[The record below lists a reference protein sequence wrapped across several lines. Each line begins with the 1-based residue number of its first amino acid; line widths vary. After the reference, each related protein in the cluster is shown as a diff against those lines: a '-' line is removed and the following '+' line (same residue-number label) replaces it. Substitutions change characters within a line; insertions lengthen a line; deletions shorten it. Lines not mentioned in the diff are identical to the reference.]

1 MSDALAG
8 RVIVITGGTSGIGRA
23 TVDLCAARGAHVI
36 VGDLGSG
43 ETRTG
48 VPDQDHEGR
57 SVRFINCD
65 VVDEAAV
72 ASLIRSA
79 LKWYGRL
86 DVLIACAGILEGAA
100 VDIEDFEV
108 ATFDR
113 VLDVNTR
120 GAFLSA
126 KHAVRAM
133 GSKGGVIL
141 LVASGAGVTGGSSSY
156 AYGASKAAVHGMGLV
171 LQAKLAGRPIRVNTV
186 APGGIA
192 TPLKMKNVE
201 DVGRNAGWD
210 EATIHAQQAT
220 LGDPSGVAQVLA
232 FLASD
237 EADYVRGT
245 IATR

>member
-8 RVIVITGGTSGIGRA
+8 RVIVITGGGSGIGRA

-36 VGDLGSG
+36 VGDLAPG
-43 ETRTG
+43 ETRAG
-48 VPDQDHEGR
+48 GLDQGHEGR

-65 VVDEAAV
+65 VADEASV
-72 ASLIRSA
+72 ASLIQSA
-79 LKWYGRL
+79 LKWHGRL
-86 DVLIACAGILEGAA
+86 DVLIACAGVLEGAA

-113 VLDVNTR
+113 VLDVNAR

-156 AYGASKAAVHGMGLV
+156 AYGTSKAAIHGMGLV
-171 LQAKLAGRPIRVNTV
+171 LQAKLTGRPIRVNTV

-201 DVGRNAGWD
+201 DVGRNAELD
-210 EATIHAQQAT
+210 ETTIRARQAA

-237 EADYVRGT
+237 DADYVRGT
-245 IATR
+245 VFTR